1 MSGNV
6 DQARNMQS
14 SEGVV
19 DIKRDAIKFET
30 IGAES
35 QGRFD
40 TNTVWVGRPASERR
54 GAARAIFRK
63 S

>member
-6 DQARNMQS
+6 DQARNVRS
-14 SEGVV
+14 SEEVM
-19 DIKRDAIKFET
+19 DIKRDAIEFET

-35 QGRFD
+35 LGRFD
-40 TNTVWVGRPASERR
+40 TYTVWVGRPASERR